1 MNDLKRQ
8 VLYARRRLVVQQ
20 FLSVAVW
27 LAFASLVVAAFGIA
41 TRKIWPIEAD
51 GRTWEWAWIGC
62 SLLAGLLGAVVS
74 TAWRRKGS
82 LDAAIEIDQRFG
94 LKERVS
100 SCLAL
105 SSGERQTV
113 AGQALVNDA
122 VRRVAE
128 INVKDKFRIS
138 PSRWACLPAAM
149 AVVVFGLTF
158 LSDAQPEKSQADA
171 AIQPLTRQIKKSSRN
186 LKQKIAERKKRAAEE
201 GLKDATDLF
210 KKLETEIEQLAN
222 KDKLEKK
229 DAFVKLNDL
238 AQEIKKRQGEIGDAN
253 QLRRQLSQLK
263 DVQQGPADKLAKALQ
278 NNDFQAA
285 MDAVKDLQKQMS
297 GGEMSQEQKQ
307 KLQEQLGQ
315 LKQKLQ
321 EMVDAQNQMKQDLER
336 QIQQRMSQGD
346 RTAAAEL
353 QKKLDEMN
361 RQDPAMQK
369 IQQMAQKLGACQQC
383 MENGDAQQAAQQLS
397 ELADSIEAVAQE
409 LDEME
414 LLDDALQQIADAR
427 DAMNCEACN
436 GEGCSLCQGMG
447 NSFGNGFSERLGGMG
462 LGQGRGQGDRP
473 EEESVTDFYDSQ
485 VQAKPGKGRAVV
497 IGSARGPNKAGE
509 TLEEI
514 KAEIESAT
522 RADDDPLT
530 GVRLPKVQRELTK
543 EYFDKFRTGK

>member
-1 MNDLKRQ
+1 
-8 VLYARRRLVVQQ
+8 
-20 FLSVAVW
+20 
-27 LAFASLVVAAFGIA
+27 
-41 TRKIWPIEAD
+41 
-51 GRTWEWAWIGC
+51 
-62 SLLAGLLGAVVS
+62 
-74 TAWRRKGS
+74 
-82 LDAAIEIDQRFG
+82 
-94 LKERVS
+94 
-100 SCLAL
+100 
-105 SSGERQTV
+105 
-113 AGQALVNDA
+113 
-122 VRRVAE
+122 
-128 INVKDKFRIS
+128 
-138 PSRWACLPAAM
+138 
-149 AVVVFGLTF
+149 
-158 LSDAQPEKSQADA
+158 
-171 AIQPLTRQIKKSSRN
+171 
-186 LKQKIAERKKRAAEE
+186 
-201 GLKDATDLF
+201 
-210 KKLETEIEQLAN
+210 
-222 KDKLEKK
+222 
-229 DAFVKLNDL
+229 
-238 AQEIKKRQGEIGDAN
+238 
-253 QLRRQLSQLK
+253 
-263 DVQQGPADKLAKALQ
+263 LAKALQ